1 MKTNVFLKIDRDVP
15 HTLLCLRFWLET
27 FKNYKTFVLCDN
39 KALAEKLHNCL
50 VYDYP
55 AAELIESDRSL
66 VTYLQQLKSSK
77 RNMATANLSGFEKSN
92 DADLFWMIDADD
104 TMFLTHN
111 FEIINEKL
119 HHAENY
125 LVKNNLDGFSLD
137 FYSTQVRKG
146 DTKPCD
152 AWTFGVALFRANLNW
167 RELVEV
173 TADEMEKYLFA
184 RNIDSVFHCMRARG
198 KWKLESFVFNGLSFQ
213 HLYNNYPAMPNGVY
227 YWRKRKLWDIQLP
240 DRIVQL

>member
-1 MKTNVFLKIDRDVP
+1 MNVNAFLKVDRDAP

-27 FKNYKTFVLCDN
+27 FKSYRTFVLCDN
-39 KALAEKLHNCL
+39 KELESKLHKMLTN
-50 VYDYP
+50 DYP
-55 AAELIESDRSL
+55 STILVESDRRL
-66 VTYLQQLKSSK
+66 VRYLRELKSSK
-77 RNMATANLSGFEKSN
+77 RNMATANLSGFELSK

-104 TMFLTHN
+104 TLFLTNN
-111 FEIINEKL
+111 FTIINEKL
-119 HHAENY
+119 RLAESY
-125 LVKNNLDGFSLD
+125 LSDNKLDGFSLD
-137 FYSTQVRKG
+137 FYSTQIRKG

-173 TADEMEKYLFA
+173 KADEMEQYLFA

-198 KWKLESFVFNGLSFQ
+198 KWKLESFVFNDFSFQ